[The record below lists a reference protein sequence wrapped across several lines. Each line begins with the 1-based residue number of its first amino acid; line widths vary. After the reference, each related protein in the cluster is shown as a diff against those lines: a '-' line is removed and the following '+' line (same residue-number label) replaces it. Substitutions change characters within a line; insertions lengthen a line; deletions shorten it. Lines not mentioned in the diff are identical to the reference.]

1 MANKDRK
8 QLINLHSS
16 YDRQPV
22 GRLSLGEIGVAH
34 PNVTDAKLFV
44 ETVDGSN
51 SASTLATFI
60 TEIAINNKI
69 SNVLDIVSRLADAS
83 LSVVSGDTIVNGTL
97 SPNGSGQTL
106 YLTHKQV
113 SGLSNGFKKI
123 EVDGYGHVTGVTDV
137 NIDDIS
143 GLTGFDEAVLTV
155 FEPKERAIASAL
167 NDLNSRTNTLSS
179 TTNVH
184 TTQIEELSAR
194 TTDLSNYYTKTEID
208 DKHFVNSGD
217 VKTQVEAYGYT
228 TNTGTIEGVN
238 MNGASKGTSGV
249 VDLGTVVTGITLN
262 GSAQTVTDGAVT
274 LEVTTE
280 HAKHALNAT
289 NGTATTETAKTITYV
304 ESIDGTP
311 TPTDGDLSVSS
322 VRKTVTLPSTLDDIV
337 DGTTRKL
344 SDYTLLTDFTAHTGD
359 TSIHFTT
366 GDVKTQIEAYNYI
379 TSADAKTQIEAYNYI
394 TSADTMYYFD
404 DAEYVSS
411 AKTINFK
418 HGNTVLTTI
427 DATDFIKDGMVS
439 AVTVDT
445 PSEGPNS
452 GVTCLI
458 VTFNTD
464 AGKEDIEIPV
474 SDMFDSDL
482 YYTKDEIHEK
492 EKVVASALNDLNN
505 RTNTLSGNVNN
516 IMSIVED
523 LGNVTEDIA
532 ALSAST
538 IALSASTV
546 NIESGLTMLS
556 GAVVE
561 NYYTKKKINNKEII
575 ISAALNDL
583 NDRVINVSA
592 STEEINNKI
601 EELSGRTV
609 DLSGYYTSAQTDN
622 LFLSLSSYTNDEKV
636 ISAALNVLNDK
647 AISARTD
654 INNLSAITTELQDNV
669 YTKQEIGNKERVIS
683 AALNELNDRID
694 EVEEAAGS
702 SEALVYLSGVVM
714 DMGDGLDELYSQVQE
729 ISGRTVDMSGYYT
742 SGETDA
748 KFMTIEQYASD
759 ERVIAAAF
767 NDLNSRLSG
776 ITQSEELVKK
786 TDIITDRQTL
796 SGTTASGSVVDATLV
811 NQLIENLIERTE
823 YEDDL
828 FVISKAFNDLNDRVS
843 ALENIVLNPGTVTTL
858 NAGTY

>member
-34 PNVTDAKLFV
+34 PNTADAKLFV

-69 SNVLDIVSRLADAS
+69 SNVLDIISRLADAN

-137 NIDDIS
+137 NISDIS

-155 FEPKERAIASAL
+155 FAPKEKVISTAL
-167 NDLNSRTNTLSS
+167 NDLNGRINRLSGV
-179 TTNVH
+179 TETH
-184 TTQIEELSAR
+184 TAQIEELSGR

-217 VKTQVEAYGYT
+217 VKTQIEEYGYT
-228 TNTGTIEGVN
+228 TNTGTIEGVS

-249 VDLGTVVTGITLN
+249 VDLGTVVTAITLN
-262 GSAQTVTDGAVT
+262 GSAQTVNEGAVS
-274 LEVTTE
+274 LNVTTE
-280 HAKHALNAT
+280 HAKHALNAS
-289 NGTATTETAKTITYV
+289 NGTATAETAKTITYV
-304 ESIDGTP
+304 ESIEGTP
-311 TPTDGDLSVSS
+311 TPTDGNLSVST
-322 VRKTVTLPSTLDDIV
+322 VRKNITIPSTLDDIV

-344 SDYTLLTDFTAHTGD
+344 SDYTLVTDFNTHTGD
-359 TSIHFTT
+359 TTIHFTT

-379 TSADAKTQIEAYNYI
+379 TSADTQNF
-394 TSADTMYYFD
+394 FD
-404 DAEYVSS
+404 AAEYVTS

-418 HGNTVLTTI
+418 HGNTVISTI

-445 PSEGPNS
+445 PTEGANS
-452 GVTCLI
+452 GVTCLV

-464 AGKEDIEIPV
+464 AGKEDIEIPL
-474 SDMFDSDL
+474 SEMFDSSL
-482 YYTKDEIHEK
+482 YYTKDEIHQK
-492 EKVVASALNDLNN
+492 EKVIASALNDLNT
-505 RTNTLSGNVNN
+505 RTNTLSGDVNE
-516 IMSIVED
+516 IK
-523 LGNVTEDIA
+523 T
-532 ALSAST
+532 T
-538 IALSASTV
+538 INNLSASTV
-546 NIESGLTMLS
+546 NIESGLTILS
-556 GAVVE
+556 GEVVE
-561 NYYTKKKINNKEII
+561 NYYTKDDISNKERVV
-575 ISAALNDL
+575 SAALNDL
-583 NDRVINVSA
+583 NTRTNTLSGVTN
-592 STEEINNKI
+592 ELEIKV

-622 LFLSLSSYTNDEKV
+622 LFLSISSYTNDEKVISSAFNVLNDKIKTISGTTGELIDNTYTKQDISNKEKV
-636 ISAALNVLNDK
+636 ISAALNVLND
-647 AISARTD
+647 
-654 INNLSAITTELQDNV
+654 
-669 YTKQEIGNKERVIS
+669 
-683 AALNELNDRID
+683 RID
-694 EVEEAAGS
+694 EVEASMGS
-702 SEALVYLSGVVM
+702 SEELVNLSGIVQ
-714 DMGDGLDELYSQVQE
+714 DMGNYVYDELTSRVNE

-742 SGETDA
+742 SGQTDA

-776 ITQSEELVKK
+776 VTQSPELVKK
-786 TDIITDRQTL
+786 TDIITDRATL
-796 SGTTASGSVVDATLV
+796 SATTASGSVVDATLV
-811 NQLIENLIERTE
+811 NQIIENLIERTE

-843 ALENIVLNPGTVTTL
+843 VLENIVLNGDTVTTL